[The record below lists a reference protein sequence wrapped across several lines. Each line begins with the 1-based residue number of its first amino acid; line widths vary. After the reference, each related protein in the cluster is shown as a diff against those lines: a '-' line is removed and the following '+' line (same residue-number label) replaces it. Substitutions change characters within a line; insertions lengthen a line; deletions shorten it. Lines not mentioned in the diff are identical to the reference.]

1 MTTLFSEQN
10 RIAKTLLYLLLLF
23 PLMAMPQQNVCFS
36 APGDA
41 IVYCDASTVWNGNA
55 WSNGEPETGKD
66 AIIAADYTFIA
77 GTFNACSLNVLN
89 GAHVSFAQNTNT
101 VIVHN
106 IHVAQ
111 NAELIFE
118 SSSNLI
124 QTQGQENTGIV
135 IIKRNSS
142 LIKKDAYTLWS
153 SPVSGQVLL
162 DFSPLTLL
170 NRFYTY
176 NTTDNIYNTIAAPAT
191 TSFQT
196 AKSYL
201 IRTGEDHPL
210 TPAIWEGRFEGIPN
224 TGDISI
230 ALCYVNENQSYNSVG
245 NPYPS
250 PISITKFL
258 DTNAEAVNGTL
269 WLWRKTDDPA
279 KSSYATVTKLGY
291 QSNTAPDPDNATI
304 QDPFALH
311 EEGILNTGQ
320 GFLVRAIASQEL
332 VFDNAMRLP
341 VNSQSFFRTTTQKD
355 GDNEAG
361 TSRLWLNVTA
371 KNVFSQVLIGYT
383 EDGTTGYDNGLDG
396 ETIMDGKT
404 TLYSFAGTKKLAIQA
419 RPEFE
424 DDDMVPLGFKT
435 DTTGTFTFAIDHAD
449 GLFAEGQHIYIID
462 TANSTIN
469 NITEEAYTFTSAPGT
484 FENRF
489 KVVYDE
495 DTAGTDTPGAI
506 EKGIVVYSSNG
517 QVKIQSTEEIA
528 SVTVYDLLGRMIFS
542 ADNIA
547 ATDFSSAAINV
558 TAPVITRITLSN
570 GTVVSKKIVVQ

>member
-1 MTTLFSEQN
+1 MTTLFSEKN
-10 RIAKTLLYLLLLF
+10 RIAKTLFYLLMLF
-23 PLMAMPQQNVCFS
+23 PLMARPQQDASLNT
-36 APGDA
+36 PGDA

-55 WSNGEPETGKD
+55 WSNGEPQTGKD
-66 AIIAADYTFIA
+66 AIIAGDYTFIA

-89 GAHVSFAQNTNT
+89 GAHVSFAQNTNA

-124 QTQGQENTGIV
+124 QTQGQENTGSV

-153 SPVSGQVLL
+153 SPVSGQLLL

-176 NTTDNIYNTIAAPAT
+176 NTTDNIYNCIVSPAT
-191 TSFQT
+191 TAFQA
-196 AKSYL
+196 AKGYL

-210 TPAIWEGRFEGIPN
+210 TPVTWEGRFEGTPN
-224 TGDISI
+224 TGDIAI
-230 ALCYVNENQSYNSVG
+230 ALSYASENQSYNSVG

-258 DTNAEAVNGTL
+258 DTNAEAINGTL
-269 WLWRKTDDPA
+269 WLWRKTGDPA

-291 QSNTAPDPDNATI
+291 QSNAAPDPDNTTI

-320 GFLVRAIASQEL
+320 GFLVKATAGQDL

-341 VNSQSFFRTTTQKD
+341 VNSQSFFRTASQKD
-355 GDNEAG
+355 GDDDEE
-361 TSRLWLNVTA
+361 TSRLWLNLTA
-371 KNVFSQVLIGYT
+371 ENVFSQVLIGYT
-383 EDGTTGYDNGLDG
+383 EEGTTGYDNSFDG
-396 ETIMDGKT
+396 EAIMDGKT

-424 DDDMVPLGFKT
+424 DDDIVPLGFKT
-435 DTTGTFTFAIDHAD
+435 ETAGTFTFALDHVDGIFAD
-449 GLFAEGQHIYIID
+449 DQHIYIID
-462 TANSTIN
+462 TANSSVN
-469 NITEEAYTFTSAPGT
+469 DITEEGYTFTCAAGT

-495 DTAGTDTPGAI
+495 DTAGTDTPAAI
-506 EKGIVVYSSNG
+506 EKGIIVYSSNH
-517 QVKIQSTEEIA
+517 QVKIESTEEIV
-528 SVTVYDLLGRMIFS
+528 SVTVYDLLGRIVFT

-547 ATDFSSAAINV
+547 ATDFSSADINV